1 MFRNLL
7 NLLRLAGGIILL
19 LIGIISLFLPFLQ
32 GVLLIAIAIPL
43 ISPKHGRMA
52 SDKIKS
58 WYAKWKQ
65 RKMHARES
73 KEIN

>member
-43 ISPKHGRMA
+43 ISPKHGKMISA
-52 SDKIKS
+52 KIKS
-58 WYAKWKQ
+58 WYLKWKQ
-65 RKMHARES
+65 RKISAHEG